1 MTTSP
6 SLLAEKIYQQALLS
20 GYDDCGIIAID
31 EMDEYLEHLQERLE
45 KEPTSR
51 PFYQRIEGA
60 MNTKQRFPWAK
71 SVIIVRGGSA
81 GTTCPSPSKGN
92 TPGPSFSPRRSPST
106 TKAFGRRTPLRTG

>member
-31 EMDEYLEHLQERLE
+31 EMDEYLERFQERLE

-51 PFYQRIEGA
+51 PFYERIGPG
-60 MNTKQRFPWAK
+60 MKTKQRFPWAK

-81 GTTCPSPSKGN
+81 DTACPSPLKGN
-92 TPGPSFSPRRSPST
+92 TLGPSFSPRKYPST
-106 TKAFGRRTPLRTG
+106 MKDSGRKTPLPTG

>member
-31 EMDEYLEHLQERLE
+31 EMDEYLEHFQERLE

-71 SVIIVRGGSA
+71 SVIICTWWLGRYRLPESLEGKYA
-81 GTTCPSPSKGN
+81 
-92 TPGPSFSPRRSPST
+92 R
-106 TKAFGRRTPLRTG
+106 AFFLAPQVSLDDEGLRKKTPLRTG